1 MGYTKLKDTNGASA
15 GVAAAATA
23 KKTAKKVRKNI
34 LLPGGFNRKAGEQK
48 EKWWCLDS

>member
-15 GVAAAATA
+15 GVAAA

-34 LLPGGFNRKAGEQK
+34 LFSFPGGTQ
-48 EKWWCLDS
+48 

>member
-15 GVAAAATA
+15 GVATVAAA

-34 LLPGGFNRKAGEQK
+34 LLSFPGGTQ
-48 EKWWCLDS
+48 